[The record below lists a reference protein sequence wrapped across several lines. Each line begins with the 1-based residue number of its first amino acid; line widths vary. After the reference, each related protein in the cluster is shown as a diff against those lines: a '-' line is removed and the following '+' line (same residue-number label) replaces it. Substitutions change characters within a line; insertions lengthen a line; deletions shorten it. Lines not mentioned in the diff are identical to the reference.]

1 MTNSGLISSLVPFII
16 MLAVFYLIIFVPEGR
31 RKKKFKSMLNDLKLN
46 DEIITRGG
54 ILGKVVNIQEDVL
67 TMQTGPDRVKIKI
80 EKNAVLKV
88 INEKPEKGIEAS
100 KEK

>member
-1 MTNSGLISSLVPFII
+1 MNNSGLVSSLVPFII

-31 RKKKFKSMLNDLKLN
+31 RKKKFRSMLDSLKLN

-54 ILGKVVNIQEDVL
+54 ILGKVVNIQDDMI
-67 TMQTGPDRVKIKI
+67 TMQTGPDRIKIKI

-88 INEKPEKGIEAS
+88 INEKPENAIGTTKV
-100 KEK
+100 K

>member
-1 MTNSGLISSLVPFII
+1 MNNSGLLSSLVPFII

-31 RKKKFKSMLNDLKLN
+31 RKKKFRTMLDNLKVN

-54 ILGKVVNIQEDVL
+54 ILGKVVNIQDSII
-67 TMQTGPDRVKIKI
+67 TMQTGPDRIKIKI

-88 INEKPEKGIEAS
+88 TNEKVETAVGTTKV
-100 KEK
+100 K

>member
-1 MTNSGLISSLVPFII
+1 MNNSGLVSSLVPFII

-31 RKKKFKSMLNDLKLN
+31 RKKKFKSMLDALKLN

-54 ILGKVVNIQEDVL
+54 ILGKVVNIQDNAITV
-67 TMQTGPDRVKIKI
+67 QTGPDRIKIKI

-88 INEKPEKGIEAS
+88 LNEKLEGAIVAPKV
-100 KEK
+100 K

>member
-1 MTNSGLISSLVPFII
+1 MNNSGLVSSLVPFII

-31 RKKKFKSMLNDLKLN
+31 RKKKFKTMLDGLKLN

-54 ILGKVVNIQEDVL
+54 ILGKVVNIQDTAITV
-67 TMQTGPDRVKIKI
+67 QTGPDRIKIKI

-88 INEKPEKGIEAS
+88 LTAQLEGAVVAPKAK
-100 KEK
+100 

>member
-1 MTNSGLISSLVPFII
+1 MNNSGLLSSLVPFII

-31 RKKKFKSMLNDLKLN
+31 RKKKFRSMLDSLKLN

-54 ILGKVVNIQEDVL
+54 ILGKVVNIQDSVI
-67 TMQTGPDRVKIKI
+67 TMQTGPDRIKIKI

-88 INEKPEKGIEAS
+88 INEKPETAVVTPKV
-100 KEK
+100 K

>member
-1 MTNSGLISSLVPFII
+1 MNNSGLVSSLVPFII

-31 RKKKFKSMLNDLKLN
+31 RKKKFRSMLDSLKLN

-54 ILGKVVNIQEDVL
+54 IVGKVVNIQDDML
-67 TMQTGPDRVKIKI
+67 TMQTVPDRIKIKL

-88 INEKPEKGIEAS
+88 INEKPEGAIVAPKA
-100 KEK
+100 K